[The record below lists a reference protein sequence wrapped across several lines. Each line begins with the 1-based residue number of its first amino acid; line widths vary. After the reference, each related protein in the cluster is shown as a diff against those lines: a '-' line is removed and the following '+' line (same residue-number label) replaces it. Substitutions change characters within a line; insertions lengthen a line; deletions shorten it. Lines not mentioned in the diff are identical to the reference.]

1 MDTGNINY
9 LRIEKGG
16 DPMTELE
23 ITYIFIRYITIA
35 IERKAKEFYHK
46 YNKIL
51 FHENQELIEN
61 IDSVKEKTENDW
73 NSMSCFY
80 GNIEEKITFQELIFE
95 GLNSLDFFEKQIIR
109 EKFLNERSDMDIGKN
124 FSVSSQMISK
134 KKRKILNKLKSIYYA

>member
-1 MDTGNINY
+1 M
-9 LRIEKGG
+9 
-16 DPMTELE
+16 
-23 ITYIFIRYITIA
+23 
-35 IERKAKEFYHK
+35 
-46 YNKIL
+46 
-51 FHENQELIEN
+51 IEN

>member
-1 MDTGNINY
+1 
-9 LRIEKGG
+9 
-16 DPMTELE
+16 
-23 ITYIFIRYITIA
+23 
-35 IERKAKEFYHK
+35 
-46 YNKIL
+46 
-51 FHENQELIEN
+51 
-61 IDSVKEKTENDW
+61 
-73 NSMSCFY
+73 MSCFY

>member
-1 MDTGNINY
+1 M
-9 LRIEKGG
+9 
-16 DPMTELE
+16 
-23 ITYIFIRYITIA
+23 
-35 IERKAKEFYHK
+35 
-46 YNKIL
+46 
-51 FHENQELIEN
+51 
-61 IDSVKEKTENDW
+61 KEKTENDW

-134 KKRKILNKLKSIYYA
+134 KKRKILNKLKSIYYT

>member
-1 MDTGNINY
+1 M
-9 LRIEKGG
+9 
-16 DPMTELE
+16 
-23 ITYIFIRYITIA
+23 
-35 IERKAKEFYHK
+35 
-46 YNKIL
+46 
-51 FHENQELIEN
+51 
-61 IDSVKEKTENDW
+61 KEKTENDW

>member
-1 MDTGNINY
+1 M
-9 LRIEKGG
+9 
-16 DPMTELE
+16 
-23 ITYIFIRYITIA
+23 
-35 IERKAKEFYHK
+35 
-46 YNKIL
+46 
-51 FHENQELIEN
+51 IEN

-134 KKRKILNKLKSIYYA
+134 KKRKILNKLKSIYYT